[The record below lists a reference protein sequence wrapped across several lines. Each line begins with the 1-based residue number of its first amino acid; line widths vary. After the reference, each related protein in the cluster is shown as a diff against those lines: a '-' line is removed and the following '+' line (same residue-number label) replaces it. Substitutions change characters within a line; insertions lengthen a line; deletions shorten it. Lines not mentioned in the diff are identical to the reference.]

1 LRSLPLASLASS
13 QFAAGSAKQFPSTV
27 HGNAVRPQYCPLR
40 AFPRIV
46 AFARTRRR
54 RRHGKDQGRASLL
67 ARVFP
72 PEAVHGVPNEH
83 GRNIQR
89 VRSFPA
95 VAGMYYCMA
104 LSPYPGGPY
113 EEMFAV
119 VA

>member
-1 LRSLPLASLASS
+1 M
-13 QFAAGSAKQFPSTV
+13 
-27 HGNAVRPQYCPLR
+27 
-40 AFPRIV
+40 
-46 AFARTRRR
+46 
-54 RRHGKDQGRASLL
+54 L

-113 EEMFAV
+113 EEMYAE